1 MASRL
6 RSIARPGLSFVKSSI
21 NTPKPSSTNS
31 FSSSQ
36 LPRSFPTFSRFRSE
50 RVCCP
55 LQSLLPLHSAVSA
68 ARLTSCLGVD
78 SRNSSSL
85 SQGTLCRANPG
96 V

>member
-6 RSIARPGLSFVKSSI
+6 RSIARPVSNFIKSSI
-21 NTPKPSSTNS
+21 NTPKPSSASS

-36 LPRSFPTFSRFRSE
+36 LPRSSPAFSRCRSE
-50 RVCCP
+50 RACV
-55 LQSLLPLHSAVSA
+55 LQSLLPLHSAVST

>member
-6 RSIARPGLSFVKSSI
+6 RSIARPVSNFIKSSI
-21 NTPKPSSTNS
+21 NTSKPSSASS

-36 LPRSFPTFSRFRSE
+36 LPRSCRSE
-50 RVCCP
+50 RACV
-55 LQSLLPLHSAVSA
+55 LQSLLPLHSAVST